1 MMLLLLSLKCWDYR
15 HALSH
20 LSGIMRFVLL
30 VLQNS
35 RLDYFCLGCCY
46 NIETVWLSE
55 QAFSPYFSDLEIL
68 KWGYL
73 LGVVGL
79 VKKKE
84 VTPRWNFKAYV
95 AAGRSSLWWTEL
107 NWTKPRTDV
116 QRYIYCLL
124 HKVGFFCTVF
134 PHTKICNLV
143 YMSL

>member
-55 QAFSPYFSDLEIL
+55 QAFSPYFSDWEIL

-79 VKKKE
+79 VKKK
-84 VTPRWNFKAYV
+84 
-95 AAGRSSLWWTEL
+95 RSLQDGILRLMWQQEGLASGEL

-116 QRYIYCLL
+116 QRYIYYLL